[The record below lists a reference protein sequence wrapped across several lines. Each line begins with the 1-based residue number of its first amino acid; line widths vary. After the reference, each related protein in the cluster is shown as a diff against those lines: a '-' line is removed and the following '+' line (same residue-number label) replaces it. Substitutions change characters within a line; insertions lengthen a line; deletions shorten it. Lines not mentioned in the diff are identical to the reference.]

1 MPNKIDALYSEVSK
15 SYEVGSIDDFKKYLA
30 DPKKRQ
36 LFFKEVIAPEY
47 DVKSID
53 DFDEAYGFK
62 KKSTE
67 SLSQGAQKDIFSV
80 SGETPKA
87 GPSAPSVR
95 KSYDIT
101 SPEIIPNVKQPASPQ
116 EAGYS
121 SFLDLP
127 GSEEKKKEVMKN
139 VEASLFKS
147 SELGKLK
154 AETSEERAKRNL
166 QAFIDARDP
175 SFFLKAAVDTEKISE
190 IPNNQRIDFL
200 NDQYGSLG
208 FTFKKKGSGLGLAD
222 NIEVISD
229 EGDKQEFPS
238 DQLENPLYAVPLQ
251 QFMYDR
257 SKGKEKKFTP
267 ERFLQLME
275 GGLAP
280 EEEQQFR
287 RMYDNQI
294 GEYIVKQAN
303 KNVAIGSNE
312 LNVINDARKKLSEEA
327 NKISI
332 KSQSTAIT
340 ADERAR
346 HDAIVLELEDLSNQF
361 ELKKGAIVKSMD
373 LTSGALKM
381 AAAERAKLSKDEGGA
396 LDAVKNALLKGGSNI
411 IVGALEALITGATA
425 SQDYTSVGFLKGLQE
440 YGKQNLKEYL
450 GDVSPEYI
458 EDLPFLGQAGLSV
471 AETLPALLAPVS
483 ELALTFSMAP
493 SYKEKVDSSPM
504 AKDMSENEKYAYV
517 WTASYAQAL
526 LEKLGFSNAVVKGGN
541 IVNTVTFNVLK
552 KVLPKQGYEGVKK
565 LVTLEINNVAGRY
578 LGRTAG
584 SVLSEAET
592 GAIQYAS
599 DIAIEDI
606 VNEIKG
612 KDIFKNEDWGSKE
625 FIDKMSYS
633 AAMEGAGG
641 FILGGATNFVS
652 EAQYQRGINKFE
664 KSVKF
669 ASDPVMS
676 KLYLANIN
684 TAVLSGKMTKE
695 EGEKKK
701 SDMSDF
707 LSTLKMMPEGLGK
720 KQQFDAFSLLSEKRK
735 LTQQIEGKDP
745 SLVNKQK
752 KRIATIDNELI
763 DISNAVQEQ
772 TTSEVPVQSE
782 ARVGEEV
789 VEGKPQPEPE
799 VVTEEGKE
807 KVAIPAGKRLF
818 NEPNPE
824 TVEISKTYKEKNNI
838 VEPEG
843 VKIEAV
849 DVDNASKIA
858 DAYEALQDTPN
869 DPEVQDAYNAMA
881 DETAKQHQDIVDAGY
896 EVEIWQGEGEPYAN
910 AQEMIDDVKNN
921 KHMFIYSTEQGFGD
935 APITEEQRKQN
946 KLLQESGFKD
956 KTGKP
961 LLYNDLFR
969 FVHDF
974 FGHTERGNGFGP
986 VGEENAWDVH
996 ARMYTPKAR
1005 RAMTTETRG
1014 QNSWVNFG
1022 PQMRNAE
1029 GSLMKKGD
1037 QGYLSPQDRK
1047 FAPQKMAL
1055 MPEEFS
1061 QITEVVS
1068 NFDQALAN
1076 SAQSLNVVAPGL
1088 RMIVGENIDDVQNQI
1103 VEVLAPLVGERQA
1116 VQTAEEFATGTK
1128 GQTIFVDGKPVAL
1141 VFDKSTADSR
1151 TIGHEAWEAMLND
1164 AFGNDQARFKE
1175 FTVGIDSQ
1183 LRAQGFG
1190 DIADAL
1196 DAFASQKGYEAVKYS
1211 EYMAE
1216 LGGMLVESGFG
1227 KGPLTAQQKTLL
1239 QKIGDIVNKFAELF
1253 TGKKQFLD
1261 QATPEDI
1268 LGFMVTISEK
1278 VAKGEDVA
1286 SFFRKGEKAK
1296 AKEGVTSKSQ
1306 IDQRLSEP
1314 GIEVPKNE
1322 KLSAKI
1328 NPSKEGD
1335 VMKQIDALLDKYP
1348 NALKDRNQWKELM
1361 SRVFSYKGPNGE
1373 VMIPKFPEALS
1384 RMSNSVDE
1392 VLKELSKVSDK
1403 QRELASSGL
1412 EGTKEIG
1419 KLYKEGKM
1427 DETDTGLYFL
1437 WNIMSIGISPYPQ
1450 EAGFLRAVEN
1460 GVDSFIKKSAEGKFL
1475 SGKEI
1480 DYKGEKIDSGLADYY
1495 DWVDQ
1500 TLPKGVAGSGS
1511 KANLRSFGSAF
1522 LSKASTKIET
1532 GEFKGL
1538 TKMESLHK
1546 ILSDRTTPT
1555 NELRRKWLSNL
1566 SGMSFNNKIFDFIL
1580 LTTGRSDLFVIDR
1593 VRTEHFWDS
1602 DKLKKDSG
1610 LKPTTSIYDG
1620 SELSFGKTTGAGY
1633 SKMLS
1638 DVPGLVFAELANRTM
1653 QPVVKEA
1660 YQKIGVKDSP
1670 DVGRF
1675 HWETWVAASS
1685 QEVSH
1690 GSIDAIVQRKAS
1702 GEITDA
1708 GIRQGKYG
1716 AWDFNFAYRK
1726 RAGKPFMYEFTDE
1739 DGSVYEFDD
1748 IAPIYEEISNQN
1760 QKKNYGNDSDR
1771 FILKDENGNII
1782 KRKTEKIDNAW
1793 YDQPGVD
1800 KQKYF
1805 DYLKSQAKEVIPAPN
1820 VIEDQG
1826 VVIEKPKVTSR
1837 SQKAIDDIAKNYP
1850 NSELAKQEG
1859 NAIGSSKITVDGKDV
1874 YIQAIEFP
1882 ENASVKP
1889 VIAWSNKGE
1898 NIAFANFR
1906 QNKDGAW
1913 YSMQSETNKSLQR
1926 KGVMTAIY
1934 NLAEKAIGKI
1944 VESKEQTP
1952 EVKAFW
1958 AKRKSR
1964 SQKNVPPVVDE
1975 VLTDDG
1981 KGNYLFVHYSRA
1993 NRDVI
1998 KPMSGSNS
2006 NFTSREE
2013 VSAIS
2018 AVGGVAMY
2026 YTKAGQKES
2035 GVGDVPHTVLVPKD
2049 KVYFYGS
2056 TEKGTVSHDPEGFEE
2071 EARQRFQAY
2080 RNRGNED
2087 RPTKYA
2093 FDANNSAAWVT
2104 KVAAENGYDM
2114 LVTNWGGPKSY
2125 RAQTTKAL
2133 KPEAEYTGF
2142 KIPEPVVFEVG
2153 DEISLYGRY
2162 ATIVAVDGDVL
2173 TYESPNAFG
2182 RFDTGKFTLSP
2193 YTSYKITMIEKAKP
2207 SVTTRSQKVE
2217 VKTIP
2222 GYDRMMN
2229 EVEGI
2234 MDKTINRGGS
2244 YNQASANAINYIQKS
2259 ASYERADDSQRE
2271 QIIRDFKKIRGEK
2284 FKVAP
2289 SVAKILGQI
2298 EDVKKITVK
2307 ESTALKDQIKLEAKA
2322 ARDSAAFV
2330 KQLRMD
2336 ISGRLKSMVGRG
2348 MMSARQATAI
2358 ISRYDKMNIL
2368 NPVMRDRFVDYMSRV
2383 FQSAEYMDKIKEAS
2397 KLRASIKK
2405 NMKSAAN
2412 QAEIAK
2418 LAKDFGDIDPSRVEN
2433 IDDYINNATQML
2445 NAVARKT
2452 GDPLMRSLV
2461 NAADMASYIE
2471 TEIDLQVEQI
2481 KNELLDKYKELV
2493 DAGVLSSDMTINEI
2507 KKVVAAIEENDN
2519 EAVAKEEKARAA
2531 VKEMMEE
2538 VSPLILQ
2545 IVKTGE
2551 DPFTGEPITLTQDEK
2566 RSLVA
2571 LANMDT
2577 DNLSLSSAIQVL
2589 EYANNFVANGITSGI
2604 DGMVSLY
2611 QGDLNAGDLVDD
2623 GIKSIPLSKY
2633 FSKFVGKVW
2642 GEGFATLP
2650 MLNKLLW
2657 GNTRRAITVSEKAG
2671 INGVSNGKAKA
2682 LKMVDT
2688 AVKQYV
2694 KQFSK
2699 VKDFLASENVVE
2711 RGVFAFM
2718 SRNVIG
2724 DEFQAQDE
2732 FNRRKSLIEETIQ
2745 ALTDVDNNTD
2755 AEIKKGEVIQK
2766 VYDKVLKDA
2775 KNIDDVK
2782 KNVSQINQDAV
2793 NWWINKWSE
2802 NFDRL
2807 DEVSRNVYNTQLS
2820 RDIDFTPDRYQLK
2833 EAPTATEEDFDSGFF
2848 GNFEYVDTSKSGSL
2862 RKNNRI
2868 ANLPKDK
2875 NGVKTR
2881 IVNLDFDVNNV
2892 NAFTNA
2898 MVDVETASSVMQMKG
2913 FVTSKNFSKLFSNK
2927 EDKNLY
2933 KKRLIKY
2940 VNRAKG
2946 GSYIDQNE
2954 LAKANRIINTIAS
2967 FGVAKALFSVSQPF
2981 KQFFPP
2987 MINTFVQTGRFDLNK
3002 LLYGG
3007 GMTFIDSSGYPI
3019 ANRGVA
3025 SQGELKSINRQL
3037 VEAEKNLAMR
3047 GLDGVAEFSN
3057 KALEITLKNPDI
3069 FAARASWLSFYLS
3082 KLKKDGVNISGID
3095 FKNHELNKAAADY
3108 AQAMV
3113 DSQQNISDT
3122 DMQGEIFASKQ
3133 PATVFLRR
3141 AILPLM
3147 TFTLNQKTRIWSDV
3161 RTLSNDVSSKDDKR
3175 EAAKSLS
3182 GALVELVAFQGIVLA
3197 FKELYN
3203 VVAAAIMGEDE
3214 DEEQKKIRKMRQAQ
3228 STAQAFMKDFF
3239 LPPIPG
3245 MDIAASK
3252 GINYLLDETGLSD
3265 ELPYKWYG
3273 IEDEEQKFRLYDK
3286 MNQGYLDM
3294 LGTQGIAA
3302 EKGLELI
3309 DYYDAAIDGEFTKEY
3324 NGNKVKKALM
3334 EEDLD
3339 IARMNAV
3346 IMTAYYGGLLPSDM
3360 ANIVNI
3366 MNKKIQKRAEQVDED

>member
-1 MPNKIDALYSEVSK
+1 MTDLKQALKDFVATANSGKYADERVLISK
-15 SYEVGSIDDFKKYLA
+15 FPELKGYDIAVLKDFVATSNSGKYKTE
-30 DPKKRQ
+30 DE
-36 LFFKEVIAPEY
+36 LFSKFPEFT
-47 DVKSID
+47 V
-53 DFDEAYGFK
+53 K
-62 KKSTE
+62 KKELVSPSQQKVQPT
-67 SLSQGAQKDIFSV
+67 SLATGGA
-80 SGETPKA
+80 PKA
-87 GPSAPSVR
+87 GPSEPSAR
-95 KSYDIT
+95 KRYDVTGQKVEPTQPVKPTAQLTQKDIDMMMPFMGATAQTNVLGDVPAEQQNPFAENVNRAASILTKKTPEGDAFTAGIIKNKPAIAEPPSYIEKVVNSSVAAGNLANKIAASETMSNLDDTDFEEIAGLNKQLQDNAIEEEEGVVGFLKYLPTVVMQSAGSMLVASPSGLAAGAVGAGVGSVVPGLGTAAGAAAGFASGTSLALEYSSSLMGSLRDAGVDIT
-101 SPEIIPNVKQPASPQ
+101 DADQLKAAFNSPEKMSEAKTYALKRGIPVAIFDAISGGIAGKFFKPVAGATAKQVMKAGAKEVAVQAALGGAGEASAQAIADGKLDARQIAYEMVAEPVTSLPSSAINYLGSKAKTAVEKKYVERLATDADLKVKSDIAMVVNPEIAASTKKINDYRKLKEEAVSQTAKDEYDRVIAQ
-116 EAGYS
+116 EREKKYTAYDK
-121 SFLDLP
+121 FFP
-127 GSEEKKKEVMKN
+127 GFDNMSEEKKQ
-139 VEASLFKS
+139 EAYTLLEDINKTM
-147 SELGKLK
+147 
-154 AETSEERAKRNL
+154 AEYN
-166 QAFIDARDP
+166 
-175 SFFLKAAVDTEKISE
+175 AAES
-190 IPNNQRIDFL
+190 P
-200 NDQYGSLG
+200 
-208 FTFKKKGSGLGLAD
+208 A
-222 NIEVISD
+222 
-229 EGDKQEFPS
+229 
-238 DQLENPLYAVPLQ
+238 
-251 QFMYDR
+251 
-257 SKGKEKKFTP
+257 EKKI
-267 ERFLQLME
+267 LGQVLS
-275 GGLAP
+275 
-280 EEEQQFR
+280 
-287 RMYDNQI
+287 NK
-294 GEYIVKQAN
+294 VKQL
-303 KNVAIGSNE
+303 KG
-312 LNVINDARKKLSEEA
+312 
-327 NKISI
+327 
-332 KSQSTAIT
+332 
-340 ADERAR
+340 
-346 HDAIVLELEDLSNQF
+346 DAI
-361 ELKKGAIVKSMD
+361 
-373 LTSGALKM
+373 
-381 AAAERAKLSKDEGGA
+381 
-396 LDAVKNALLKGGSNI
+396 
-411 IVGALEALITGATA
+411 
-425 SQDYTSVGFLKGLQE
+425 
-440 YGKQNLKEYL
+440 
-450 GDVSPEYI
+450 
-458 EDLPFLGQAGLSV
+458 
-471 AETLPALLAPVS
+471 
-483 ELALTFSMAP
+483 
-493 SYKEKVDSSPM
+493 
-504 AKDMSENEKYAYV
+504 
-517 WTASYAQAL
+517 
-526 LEKLGFSNAVVKGGN
+526 
-541 IVNTVTFNVLK
+541 
-552 KVLPKQGYEGVKK
+552 
-565 LVTLEINNVAGRY
+565 
-578 LGRTAG
+578 
-584 SVLSEAET
+584 
-592 GAIQYAS
+592 
-599 DIAIEDI
+599 
-606 VNEIKG
+606 
-612 KDIFKNEDWGSKE
+612 
-625 FIDKMSYS
+625 
-633 AAMEGAGG
+633 
-641 FILGGATNFVS
+641 
-652 EAQYQRGINKFE
+652 
-664 KSVKF
+664 
-669 ASDPVMS
+669 
-676 KLYLANIN
+676 
-684 TAVLSGKMTKE
+684 
-695 EGEKKK
+695 
-701 SDMSDF
+701 
-707 LSTLKMMPEGLGK
+707 
-720 KQQFDAFSLLSEKRK
+720 
-735 LTQQIEGKDP
+735 
-745 SLVNKQK
+745 
-752 KRIATIDNELI
+752 
-763 DISNAVQEQ
+763 QEQ
-772 TTSEVPVQSE
+772 TTSEVPVQPE

-799 VVTEEGKE
+799 VVTEEGQE
-807 KVAIPAGKRLF
+807 KVVIPAGKRLF

-843 VKIEAV
+843 AKIEAV

-869 DPEVQDAYNAMA
+869 DPEVQDAYNSMA

-935 APITEEQRKQN
+935 EPINDEQRKQN
-946 KLLQESGFKD
+946 KLLQDSGFKD

-1022 PQMRNAE
+1022 PQMRNAD

-1068 NFDQALAN
+1068 NFDQALN
-1076 SAQSLNVVAPGL
+1076 KSAQALNVVAPGL
-1088 RMIVGENIDDVQNQI
+1088 KVIVGENIDDVQNRI
-1103 VEVLAPLVGERQA
+1103 VEAIAPLIGERQA

-1128 GQTIFVDGKPVAL
+1128 GQTIFVDGKPFAV
-1141 VFDKSTADSR
+1141 VFDKTTADSR
-1151 TIGHEAWEAMLND
+1151 TAGHEAWEVMLND
-1164 AFGNDQARFKE
+1164 AFGNDQAKFKE
-1175 FTVGIDSQ
+1175 FTAGIDAQ
-1183 LRAQGFG
+1183 LRAQGFA

-1216 LGGMLVESGFG
+1216 LGGMLVVAGFG

-1239 QKIGDIVNKFAELF
+1239 QKIGDIINKFAELF

-1278 VAKGEDVA
+1278 VAKGEDVS

-1296 AKEGVTSKSQ
+1296 ATEGVTSRKQ
-1306 IDQRLSEP
+1306 ANEAFDGAMKDMGIDV
-1314 GIEVPKNE
+1314 GIVNKKTGKTKVTNYDIATALNKYYEKIHKKFAITDFSDNVVNVVSDYAKNE
-1322 KLSAKI
+1322 IL
-1328 NPSKEGD
+1328 
-1335 VMKQIDALLDKYP
+1335 
-1348 NALKDRNQWKELM
+1348 
-1361 SRVFSYKGPNGE
+1361 F
-1373 VMIPKFPEALS
+1373 ALS
-1384 RMSNSVDE
+1384 RFGKSSGKGWYTEDYAKALNILSKLDKDIAKKPEIKEVATAIIAVASNSTDVYTNLTRVLYGIDKFKSTRKVPTDVGTGKGASAIASGVDRYNNILDKFDNDPVKVAKFLQQIDSISNLKKKLVDTFGVKSYAQAMADNLATDAEWNDSE
-1392 VLKELSKVSDK
+1392 VLP
-1403 QRELASSGL
+1403 
-1412 EGTKEIG
+1412 
-1419 KLYKEGKM
+1419 
-1427 DETDTGLYFL
+1427 
-1437 WNIMSIGISPYPQ
+1437 MSILIFGP
-1450 EAGFLRAVEN
+1450 
-1460 GVDSFIKKSAEGKFL
+1460 
-1475 SGKEI
+1475 
-1480 DYKGEKIDSGLADYY
+1480 KIG
-1495 DWVDQ
+1495 
-1500 TLPKGVAGSGS
+1500 
-1511 KANLRSFGSAF
+1511 AF
-1522 LSKASTKIET
+1522 Y
-1532 GEFKGL
+1532 
-1538 TKMESLHK
+1538 
-1546 ILSDRTTPT
+1546 
-1555 NELRRKWLSNL
+1555 SNL
-1566 SGMSFNNKIFDFIL
+1566 SGLDGTPTIDRWCIRTVYRYRGDMRSKVSEKEMQDFKEANDINGVSYSDALVLAQEHSKLFNAIL
-1580 LTTGRSDLFVIDR
+1580 TGRGQYKGMPKEERNTTLKPYRKGDQIWKKAQGVVNDISEGIESGVSNKKQYAKDFRSFTKKAFESARDKVMKETGEKLSVSDVQAILWIYEKNLFGHLGVKQR
-1593 VRTEHFWDS
+1593 EDS
-1602 DKLKKDSG
+1602 TYSAASKTLSDKVASGAISLDKLKSG
-1610 LKPTTSIYDG
+1610 DLSILEQADIETDGAMGDIYGSSVGEFKEGIDDAKKRNTTV
-1620 SELSFGKTTGAGY
+1620 E
-1633 SKMLS
+1633 
-1638 DVPGLVFAELANRTM
+1638 
-1653 QPVVKEA
+1653 
-1660 YQKIGVKDSP
+1660 
-1670 DVGRF
+1670 
-1675 HWETWVAASS
+1675 
-1685 QEVSH
+1685 
-1690 GSIDAIVQRKAS
+1690 
-1702 GEITDA
+1702 
-1708 GIRQGKYG
+1708 
-1716 AWDFNFAYRK
+1716 
-1726 RAGKPFMYEFTDE
+1726 
-1739 DGSVYEFDD
+1739 
-1748 IAPIYEEISNQN
+1748 
-1760 QKKNYGNDSDR
+1760 
-1771 FILKDENGNII
+1771 
-1782 KRKTEKIDNAW
+1782 
-1793 YDQPGVD
+1793 
-1800 KQKYF
+1800 
-1805 DYLKSQAKEVIPAPN
+1805 
-1820 VIEDQG
+1820 
-1826 VVIEKPKVTSR
+1826 SR
-1837 SQKAIDDIAKNYP
+1837 SQKEEVGNGVGEIEAYHRSSNKFDKFKISNIRADSNRQRYGYGLYFSNVIPNEQYGENLYKVKLFKDKKESVLIDTK
-1850 NSELAKQEG
+1850 
-1859 NAIGSSKITVDGKDV
+1859 
-1874 YIQAIEFP
+1874 
-1882 ENASVKP
+1882 KP
-1889 VIAWSNKGE
+1889 VEK
-1898 NIAFANFR
+1898 NIVN
-1906 QNKDGAW
+1906 
-1913 YSMQSETNKSLQR
+1913 
-1926 KGVMTAIY
+1926 
-1934 NLAEKAIGKI
+1934 KI
-1944 VESKEQTP
+1944 VESLNSYNKKSD
-1952 EVKAFW
+1952 EVVEFAYNGWLFYKAVSRVLGSDKNASLFLSKNGIDGLKISQ
-1958 AKRKSR
+1958 AKNFDDYVLFNDDSITIEEVNEKSPVVKSR
-1964 SQKNVPPVVDE
+1964 SQKNVPKVVDE

-1998 KPMSGSNS
+1998 KPMSGSKE

-2026 YTKAGQKES
+2026 YTKSGQKES
-2035 GVGDVPHTVLVPKD
+2035 GVGDIPHTVLVPKD

-2104 KVAAENGYDM
+2104 KVAGENGYDM
-2114 LVTNWGGPKSY
+2114 LVTNWGGPNSY

-2142 KIPEPVVFEVG
+2142 KKPEPVVFEVG
-2153 DEISLYGRY
+2153 DEVFLYGRY

-2173 TYESPNAFG
+2173 SYESQNDFG

-2234 MDKTINRGGS
+2234 MDKSINRGRS
-2244 YNQASANAINYIQKS
+2244 YNQTSANAVDYIQKS
-2259 ASYERADDSQRE
+2259 SVYEKADDSQRE

-2284 FKVAP
+2284 FKTAP
-2289 SVAKILGQI
+2289 SVAKIMGQI

-2322 ARDSAAFV
+2322 AKDSAAFV

-2405 NMKSAAN
+2405 AMKSPAN

-2418 LAKDFGDIDPSRVEN
+2418 LAKDFGDIDPSRVDN

-2471 TEIDLQVEQI
+2471 TEIESQREQI

-2507 KKVVAAIEENDN
+2507 KKVVAAIEENDSD
-2519 EAVAKEEKARAA
+2519 AVAKEEKAKAA
-2531 VKEMMEE
+2531 VKEMMAE
-2538 VSPLILQ
+2538 VSPFIVQ

-2551 DPFTGEPITLTQDEK
+2551 DPFTGKPIALTQDEK
-2566 RSLVA
+2566 KSLIA
-2571 LANMDT
+2571 LTKMDT
-2577 DNLSLSSAIQVL
+2577 DSLSLSEAVQVL

-2611 QGDLNAGDLVDD
+2611 QGGLNAGELVDD

-2633 FSKFVGKVW
+2633 FSKAVGKVW

-2657 GNTRRAITVSEKAG
+2657 GNTRRAIMVSEKAG

-2688 AVKQYV
+2688 AVKEYV

-2766 VYDKVLKDA
+2766 VYDKALKDA

-2782 KNVSQINQDAV
+2782 KNVSQINQEAV

-2807 DEVSRNVYNTQLS
+2807 DEISRNVYNTQLS

-2833 EAPTATEEDFDSGFF
+2833 EAPTATEEDFESGFF
-2848 GNFEYVDTSKSGSL
+2848 GNFENVDTSKSGSL
-2862 RKNNRI
+2862 RQNNRI
-2868 ANLPKDK
+2868 KTLPKDK

-2898 MVDVETASSVMQMKG
+2898 MVDVETASSVMQLKG
-2913 FVTSKNFSKLFSNK
+2913 FATSKNFSKLFSNK

-2933 KKRLIKY
+2933 KKRLVKY
-2940 VNRAKG
+2940 VNRVKG
-2946 GSYIDQNE
+2946 GSYVDQNE
-2954 LAKANRIINTIAS
+2954 LAKVNRVINTIAS

-2987 MINTFVQTGRFDLNK
+2987 MMNTFVQTGRFDLNK
-3002 LLYGG
+3002 LLYRG
-3007 GMTFIDSSGYPI
+3007 GMSFIDSSGYPI

-3047 GLDGVAEFSN
+3047 GLDGIAEFSN

-3082 KLKKDGVNISGID
+3082 KLKKDGVNISAID
-3095 FKNHELNKAAADY
+3095 LRNHEINKKAADY

-3147 TFTLNQKTRIWSDV
+3147 TFTLNQKTRIWADI
-3161 RTLSNDVSSKDDKR
+3161 RTITNNVSSIDDKS
-3175 EAAKSLS
+3175 EAGKSLA
-3182 GALVELVAFQGIVLA
+3182 GALVELLAFQSIALA
-3197 FKELYN
+3197 FKELYSA
-3203 VVAAAIMGEDE
+3203 VAASIMGEDE
-3214 DEEQKKIRKMRQAQ
+3214 DEEEKKIRKMRQGQ
-3228 STAQAFMKDFF
+3228 TTAQAFMKDFF

-3273 IEDEEQKFRLYDK
+3273 IEDEEQKYRLYDK

-3302 EKGLELI
+3302 EKALELI
-3309 DYYDAAIDGEFTKEY
+3309 EYYDAAIDGEFTKEY

-3346 IMTAYYGGLLPSDM
+3346 IMTAYYGGVLPSDM

>member
-1 MPNKIDALYSEVSK
+1 MTDLKQSLRDFVATANSGKYADENVLISK
-15 SYEVGSIDDFKKYLA
+15 FPELKGYDIGVLKDFVATSNSGRYQTE
-30 DPKKRQ
+30 DE
-36 LFFKEVIAPEY
+36 LFSKFPEFA
-47 DVKSID
+47 V
-53 DFDEAYGFK
+53 K
-62 KKSTE
+62 KKE
-67 SLSQGAQKDIFSV
+67 SV
-80 SGETPKA
+80 SPSQQKA
-87 GPSAPSVR
+87 QPTSLATGGAMEGGPSASSVPLWLQNQEQPKPTVAEETLPFMPAKP
-95 KSYDIT
+95 KSMSLGSARVPEPGPIFGVENPEFKEPEKIDKTLARLET
-101 SPEIIPNVKQPASPQ
+101 SLV
-116 EAGYS
+116 
-121 SFLDLP
+121 DTD
-127 GSEEKKKEVMKN
+127 EEQATE
-139 VEASLFKS
+139 
-147 SELGKLK
+147 KLK
-154 AETSEERAKRNL
+154 YL
-166 QAFIDARDP
+166 FGD
-175 SFFLKAAVDTEKISE
+175 
-190 IPNNQRIDFL
+190 
-200 NDQYGSLG
+200 LG
-208 FTFKKKGSGLGLAD
+208 FTFDQAGVGYDAITVTSPTGKQLDLSWDTFTKGGDEAVLTELKDFISKESKAPSNVDKLQKYYDESNKKFVDQREINETIATLSKK
-222 NIEVISD
+222 SD
-229 EGDKQEFPS
+229 DINGFIKSYSVKRDALEKESQLLS
-238 DQLENPLYAVPLQ
+238 DTPENLRDANWNSRYNSFLENADKLESERLSVVEYQNNFEVNKADIDNAV
-251 QFMYDR
+251 
-257 SKGKEKKFTP
+257 GKYMQTEEK
-267 ERFLQLME
+267 MGWW
-275 GGLAP
+275 GGLLLDSFLKGQGRVASSATALFIDGIVNIMP
-280 EEEQQFR
+280 TESLTGDYPARFVDAAKKLGYKVEDYQKLKTSLSEDQIEE
-287 RMYDNQI
+287 
-294 GEYIVKQAN
+294 
-303 KNVAIGSNE
+303 
-312 LNVINDARKKLSEEA
+312 INDKV
-327 NKISI
+327 
-332 KSQSTAIT
+332 
-340 ADERAR
+340 D
-346 HDAIVLELEDLSNQF
+346 D
-361 ELKKGAIVKSMD
+361 ELKKQLKYQYGTLETAREANVKTFGSDEVTKQYEAKFKEGFVGGAIAGLAESLPSMLGPSPARVISMYSNITD
-373 LTSGALKM
+373 SVNEEMEKDP
-381 AAAERAKLSKDEGGA
+381 ELSKISETEKSLVSVPIGIVSAILEEFGLRNVVANKGVLNKLVMRMLGKVGPKTTSRTFAELVRNDVESMVARGLLTVGGA
-396 LDAVKNALLKGGSNI
+396 ALAEFETGAAQEASEQTIKAIYNEVKGKDVFKNIAQTPYEFVGDMLYAGAQEAVGGFVLGSIPAVSAAYRKQGFEGMSDVDFEKFERIANDDKIESAFVTSLKTQVNSGDISVAEAKETLNDYRKSRGLYKQLPESLNTENKKKAMNLLRERQGIEQEISGKD
-411 IVGALEALITGATA
+411 EALIKTQK
-425 SQDYTSVGFLKGLQE
+425 SRIQE
-440 YGKQNLKEYL
+440 ING
-450 GDVSPEYI
+450 
-458 EDLPFLGQAGLSV
+458 
-471 AETLPALLAPVS
+471 
-483 ELALTFSMAP
+483 
-493 SYKEKVDSSPM
+493 
-504 AKDMSENEKYAYV
+504 
-517 WTASYAQAL
+517 L
-526 LEKLGFSNAVVKGGN
+526 LE
-541 IVNTVTFNVLK
+541 
-552 KVLPKQGYEGVKK
+552 
-565 LVTLEINNVAGRY
+565 
-578 LGRTAG
+578 
-584 SVLSEAET
+584 
-592 GAIQYAS
+592 
-599 DIAIEDI
+599 
-606 VNEIKG
+606 
-612 KDIFKNEDWGSKE
+612 
-625 FIDKMSYS
+625 
-633 AAMEGAGG
+633 
-641 FILGGATNFVS
+641 
-652 EAQYQRGINKFE
+652 
-664 KSVKF
+664 
-669 ASDPVMS
+669 
-676 KLYLANIN
+676 
-684 TAVLSGKMTKE
+684 
-695 EGEKKK
+695 
-701 SDMSDF
+701 
-707 LSTLKMMPEGLGK
+707 
-720 KQQFDAFSLLSEKRK
+720 
-735 LTQQIEGKDP
+735 
-745 SLVNKQK
+745 
-752 KRIATIDNELI
+752 
-763 DISNAVQEQ
+763 DISKPENNAVQKQ
-772 TTSEVPVQSE
+772 TAGQVPVQSG
-782 ARVGEEV
+782 ARSGEEV
-789 VEGKPQPEPE
+789 QKGQPQPEPKI
-799 VVTEEGKE
+799 VAEEGTAQEEIVIDKPTIAVNSKLE
-807 KVAIPAGKRLF
+807 VDSVKSAASDVETGQTFNVDGTVYTGGGLVVSVGNKDITQEELTPELIADFIEENKDKILSNKAKVGIYKFPNSNKVSIDLNIIVPNENREAALEFGRLSGQESLFDLDTFENIKTGADGNNTVKF
-818 NEPNPE
+818 NNDQL
-824 TVEISKTYKEKNNI
+824 VEI
-838 VEPEG
+838 
-843 VKIEAV
+843 
-849 DVDNASKIA
+849 
-858 DAYEALQDTPN
+858 
-869 DPEVQDAYNAMA
+869 
-881 DETAKQHQDIVDAGY
+881 
-896 EVEIWQGEGEPYAN
+896 
-910 AQEMIDDVKNN
+910 VKNLE
-921 KHMFIYSTEQGFGD
+921 IGVV
-935 APITEEQRKQN
+935 P
-946 KLLQESGFKD
+946 
-956 KTGKP
+956 
-961 LLYNDLFR
+961 
-969 FVHDF
+969 
-974 FGHTERGNGFGP
+974 
-986 VGEENAWDVH
+986 DV
-996 ARMYTPKAR
+996 
-1005 RAMTTETRG
+1005 
-1014 QNSWVNFG
+1014 
-1022 PQMRNAE
+1022 
-1029 GSLMKKGD
+1029 
-1037 QGYLSPQDRK
+1037 
-1047 FAPQKMAL
+1047 FAQ
-1055 MPEEFS
+1055 
-1061 QITEVVS
+1061 S

-1088 RMIVGENIDDVQNQI
+1088 KMIVGENIDDVQNQI
-1103 VEVLAPLVGERQA
+1103 VEALAPLVGERQA
-1116 VQTAEEFATGTK
+1116 VQTAEEFAKGTR

-1164 AFGNDQARFKE
+1164 AFGNDQAKFKE
-1175 FTVGIDSQ
+1175 FTAGIDYQ

-1196 DAFASQKGYEAVKYS
+1196 DAFASQRGYEAVKYS

-1216 LGGMLVESGFG
+1216 LGGMLVEAGFG

-1239 QKIGDIVNKFAELF
+1239 QKIGDIINKFAELF

-1286 SFFRKGEKAK
+1286 SFFRKGDKAK
-1296 AKEGVTSKSQ
+1296 AKEGVTSRKQ
-1306 IDQRLSEP
+1306 ANEAFDGAMKDL
-1314 GIEVPKNE
+1314 GINVGTVNEKTGKAKVTNYDVATALNKYYEKIHKKFAITDFSDNVVNVVSDYAKNE
-1322 KLSAKI
+1322 IL
-1328 NPSKEGD
+1328 
-1335 VMKQIDALLDKYP
+1335 
-1348 NALKDRNQWKELM
+1348 
-1361 SRVFSYKGPNGE
+1361 F
-1373 VMIPKFPEALS
+1373 ALS
-1384 RMSNSVDE
+1384 RFGKSSGKGWYTEDYAKALNTLSKLDKDIAKKTEIKEVATAIIAVASNSTDVYTNLTRVLYGIDKFKSTRKVPTDVGTGKGASAIASGVDRYNNILDKFDNDPVKVAKFLQQIDSISNLKKKLVDTFGVKSYAQAMEDNLATDAEWNDSE
-1392 VLKELSKVSDK
+1392 VLP
-1403 QRELASSGL
+1403 
-1412 EGTKEIG
+1412 
-1419 KLYKEGKM
+1419 
-1427 DETDTGLYFL
+1427 
-1437 WNIMSIGISPYPQ
+1437 MSILVFGP
-1450 EAGFLRAVEN
+1450 
-1460 GVDSFIKKSAEGKFL
+1460 
-1475 SGKEI
+1475 
-1480 DYKGEKIDSGLADYY
+1480 KIG
-1495 DWVDQ
+1495 
-1500 TLPKGVAGSGS
+1500 
-1511 KANLRSFGSAF
+1511 AF
-1522 LSKASTKIET
+1522 Y
-1532 GEFKGL
+1532 
-1538 TKMESLHK
+1538 
-1546 ILSDRTTPT
+1546 
-1555 NELRRKWLSNL
+1555 SNL
-1566 SGMSFNNKIFDFIL
+1566 SGLDG
-1580 LTTGRSDLFVIDR
+1580 TPTIDR
-1593 VRTEHFWDS
+1593 WCIRTVYRYRGDMRSKVSEKEMQDFKEVNDIKGVSYSDALVLAQEHSKLFNAILAGRGQYKGMPKDERNITLKPYRKGDQIWKKAQGVVNDISEGIESGVSNKKQYAKDFRSFTKKAFESARDKVMKETGEKLSVSDVQAILWIYEKNLFGHLGVKQREDSTYSSASKTLS
-1602 DKLKKDSG
+1602 DK
-1610 LKPTTSIYDG
+1610 
-1620 SELSFGKTTGAGY
+1620 
-1633 SKMLS
+1633 
-1638 DVPGLVFAELANRTM
+1638 V
-1653 QPVVKEA
+1653 
-1660 YQKIGVKDSP
+1660 
-1670 DVGRF
+1670 
-1675 HWETWVAASS
+1675 
-1685 QEVSH
+1685 
-1690 GSIDAIVQRKAS
+1690 AS
-1702 GEITDA
+1702 GEI
-1708 GIRQGKYG
+1708 
-1716 AWDFNFAYRK
+1716 
-1726 RAGKPFMYEFTDE
+1726 P
-1739 DGSVYEFDD
+1739 
-1748 IAPIYEEISNQN
+1748 
-1760 QKKNYGNDSDR
+1760 
-1771 FILKDENGNII
+1771 L
-1782 KRKTEKIDNAW
+1782 
-1793 YDQPGVD
+1793 D
-1800 KQKYF
+1800 K
-1805 DYLKSQAKEVIPAPN
+1805 LKSGDLSILEQADIETDGAMGDIYGSNVGEFKE
-1820 VIEDQG
+1820 G
-1826 VVIEKPKVTSR
+1826 
-1837 SQKAIDDIAKNYP
+1837 IDDAKKRNT
-1850 NSELAKQEG
+1850 
-1859 NAIGSSKITVDGKDV
+1859 TV
-1874 YIQAIEFP
+1874 
-1882 ENASVKP
+1882 
-1889 VIAWSNKGE
+1889 
-1898 NIAFANFR
+1898 
-1906 QNKDGAW
+1906 
-1913 YSMQSETNKSLQR
+1913 T
-1926 KGVMTAIY
+1926 
-1934 NLAEKAIGKI
+1934 
-1944 VESKEQTP
+1944 
-1952 EVKAFW
+1952 
-1958 AKRKSR
+1958 SR

-1981 KGNYLFVHYSRA
+1981 KGNYLFVHYSDE

-1998 KPMSGSNS
+1998 KPMSGSKS

-2035 GVGDVPHTVLVPKD
+2035 GVGNVAHTVLVPKD

-2071 EARQRFQAY
+2071 EARQRFQEY

-2093 FDANNSAAWVT
+2093 FDANNAAAWVT
-2104 KVAAENGYDM
+2104 KVAGENGYDM
-2114 LVTNWGGPKSY
+2114 VVTNWGGPKSY

-2142 KIPEPVVFEVG
+2142 KKPEPVVFEVG
-2153 DEISLYGRY
+2153 DEVFLNGNYS
-2162 ATIVAVDGDVL
+2162 TIVAVDGNVL
-2173 TYESPNAFG
+2173 SYEYQNDYGTFN
-2182 RFDTGKFTLSP
+2182 TGKFPLSQ
-2193 YTSYKITMIEKAKP
+2193 YTSDKITMIEKAKP

-2234 MDKTINRGGS
+2234 MDKTMNRGGS
-2244 YNQASANAINYIQKS
+2244 YNQASANAINYVQKS
-2259 ASYERADDSQRE
+2259 AVYEKADDIQRE

-2289 SVAKILGQI
+2289 SVAKIMGQI
-2298 EDVKKITVK
+2298 EDIKKVTVK

-2322 ARDSAAFV
+2322 AKDSAAFV

-2418 LAKDFGDIDPSRVEN
+2418 LAKDFGDIDPSRVED

-2471 TEIDLQVEQI
+2471 TEIELQKEQI

-2507 KKVVAAIEENDN
+2507 KKVVAAIEENEN

-2531 VKEMMEE
+2531 VKEMMAE

-2571 LANMDT
+2571 LAKMDT

-2633 FSKFVGKVW
+2633 FSKAVGKVW

-2820 RDIDFTPDRYQLK
+2820 RDIDFTPDRFQLK

-2848 GNFEYVDTSKSGSL
+2848 GNFENVDTSKSGSL

-2946 GSYIDQNE
+2946 GSYVDQNE
-2954 LAKANRIINTIAS
+2954 LTKINRVINTIAS

-2987 MINTFVQTGRFDLNK
+2987 MMNTFVQTGRFDLNK

-3007 GMTFIDSSGYPI
+3007 GMSFIDSSGYPI

-3082 KLKKDGVNISGID
+3082 KLKKDGVNISAID
-3095 FKNHELNKAAADY
+3095 LRNHEINKKAADY

-3147 TFTLNQKTRIWSDV
+3147 TFTLNQKTRIWSDI
-3161 RTLSNDVSSKDDKR
+3161 RTITNNVSSIEDKS
-3175 EAAKSLS
+3175 EAGRSLG
-3182 GALVELVAFQGIVLA
+3182 GAVIELVAFQGIALA

-3302 EKGLELI
+3302 EKALELI
-3309 DYYDAAIDGEFTKEY
+3309 EYYDAAIDGEFTKEY

>member
-36 LFFKEVIAPEY
+36 LFFKEIIAPEY

-87 GPSAPSVR
+87 GPSAPSAR
-95 KSYDIT
+95 KRYDVTGQKVEPTQPTKPTAQLTQKDLDMMMPFMGTPAQTNVLGAAPVEQPNPFAEDVKKAANILTKKSPEGDAFTAGIIKEKPETKAYAKEVLAAVEGPKEGSYIDKIVNTTTANGLLASKVYSLETLSNADDLDFEEMAGYNKTLQDNAIEEEEGVVGFLKYLPTVALQSIGSMIAASETGVKGAVTGGAIGSFVPIIGTSLGAAAGFRGATSLALEYSSSLMGSLRDAGVDIT
-101 SPEIIPNVKQPASPQ
+101 DADQLKAAFNSPEKMAEARSYGLKRGIPVAAFDMISGGMSGFFKPVANATKKQVFKAATKEVALQAVLGGAGEATAQAIADGKLDGRQIAYEMVAEPFQAISSTAINYLGSKAKTAVEKKYVDRLATDADLKVKSDIAMVVNPEIAVSTKKINEYRKLKEEAVSQTAKDEYDRIIAQ
-116 EAGYS
+116 EREKKYTAYDKFFPEFDS
-121 SFLDLP
+121 M
-127 GSEEKKKEVMKN
+127 SEEKKQ
-139 VEASLFKS
+139 EAYTLLEDINKTM
-147 SELGKLK
+147 
-154 AETSEERAKRNL
+154 AEYN
-166 QAFIDARDP
+166 
-175 SFFLKAAVDTEKISE
+175 AAES
-190 IPNNQRIDFL
+190 P
-200 NDQYGSLG
+200 
-208 FTFKKKGSGLGLAD
+208 A
-222 NIEVISD
+222 
-229 EGDKQEFPS
+229 
-238 DQLENPLYAVPLQ
+238 
-251 QFMYDR
+251 
-257 SKGKEKKFTP
+257 EKKI
-267 ERFLQLME
+267 LGQVLS
-275 GGLAP
+275 
-280 EEEQQFR
+280 
-287 RMYDNQI
+287 NK
-294 GEYIVKQAN
+294 VKQ
-303 KNVAIGSNE
+303 
-312 LNVINDARKKLSEEA
+312 
-327 NKISI
+327 
-332 KSQSTAIT
+332 
-340 ADERAR
+340 
-346 HDAIVLELEDLSNQF
+346 
-361 ELKKGAIVKSMD
+361 
-373 LTSGALKM
+373 
-381 AAAERAKLSKDEGGA
+381 
-396 LDAVKNALLKGGSNI
+396 LKG
-411 IVGALEALITGATA
+411 
-425 SQDYTSVGFLKGLQE
+425 D
-440 YGKQNLKEYL
+440 
-450 GDVSPEYI
+450 
-458 EDLPFLGQAGLSV
+458 
-471 AETLPALLAPVS
+471 
-483 ELALTFSMAP
+483 
-493 SYKEKVDSSPM
+493 
-504 AKDMSENEKYAYV
+504 
-517 WTASYAQAL
+517 
-526 LEKLGFSNAVVKGGN
+526 
-541 IVNTVTFNVLK
+541 
-552 KVLPKQGYEGVKK
+552 
-565 LVTLEINNVAGRY
+565 
-578 LGRTAG
+578 
-584 SVLSEAET
+584 
-592 GAIQYAS
+592 
-599 DIAIEDI
+599 
-606 VNEIKG
+606 
-612 KDIFKNEDWGSKE
+612 
-625 FIDKMSYS
+625 
-633 AAMEGAGG
+633 
-641 FILGGATNFVS
+641 
-652 EAQYQRGINKFE
+652 
-664 KSVKF
+664 
-669 ASDPVMS
+669 
-676 KLYLANIN
+676 
-684 TAVLSGKMTKE
+684 
-695 EGEKKK
+695 
-701 SDMSDF
+701 
-707 LSTLKMMPEGLGK
+707 
-720 KQQFDAFSLLSEKRK
+720 
-735 LTQQIEGKDP
+735 
-745 SLVNKQK
+745 
-752 KRIATIDNELI
+752 
-763 DISNAVQEQ
+763 AVQEQ
-772 TTSEVPVQSE
+772 TTSEVPVQPE

-789 VEGKPQPEPE
+789 VEGKPQPEPK
-799 VVTEEGKE
+799 VVTEEGQE
-807 KVAIPAGKRLF
+807 KVVIPAGKRLF

-935 APITEEQRKQN
+935 EPINDEQRKQN
-946 KLLQESGFKD
+946 KLLQDSGFKD

-1022 PQMRNAE
+1022 PQMRNAD

-1068 NFDQALAN
+1068 NFDQALN
-1076 SAQSLNVVAPGL
+1076 KSAQALNVVAPGL
-1088 RMIVGENIDDVQNQI
+1088 KVIVGENIDDVQNQI
-1103 VEVLAPLVGERQA
+1103 VEALAPLVGERQA
-1116 VQTAEEFATGTK
+1116 VKASEEFAKGTR
-1128 GQTIFVDGKPVAL
+1128 GQTIFVDGKPVAI
-1141 VFDKSTADSR
+1141 VFDKTTADSR
-1151 TIGHEAWEAMLND
+1151 TIGHEAWETMLND
-1164 AFGNDQARFKE
+1164 AFGNDQAKFKE
-1175 FTVGIDSQ
+1175 FTAGIDSQ

-1216 LGGMLVESGFG
+1216 LGGMLVEAGFG

-1239 QKIGDIVNKFAELF
+1239 QKIGDIINKFAELF

-1286 SFFRKGEKAK
+1286 SFFRPSENTETIKDTKKVLTNRSQKIGDFDIQYFEDEAKFKDLVDRGLVIQNASIDEAAGQPVATHQPDNLLVGNVNYKGKQIM
-1296 AKEGVTSKSQ
+1296 EGNG
-1306 IDQRLSEP
+1306 
-1314 GIEVPKNE
+1314 GIYYVLKFGNVWASG
-1322 KLSAKI
+1322 KQNSAKNLANYI
-1328 NPSKEGD
+1328 NKSRKESTDGIGRMVLVRGSQD
-1335 VMKQIDALLDKYP
+1335 KMISSVQGVKAAMRILEELVFDNLISTSDFRKALTAAGKAYNIDFSGSNSAKQIQ
-1348 NALKDRNQWKELM
+1348 KDIE
-1361 SRVFSYKGPNGE
+1361 G
-1373 VMIPKFPEALS
+1373 KF
-1384 RMSNSVDE
+1384 MN
-1392 VLKELSKVSDK
+1392 VSDSTFSD
-1403 QRELASSGL
+1403 RGDFFSTLVN
-1412 EGTKEIG
+1412 EIG
-1419 KLYKEGKM
+1419 KLDSAKK
-1427 DETDTGLYFL
+1427 
-1437 WNIMSIGISPYPQ
+1437 NI
-1450 EAGFLRAVEN
+1450 
-1460 GVDSFIKKSAEGKFL
+1460 
-1475 SGKEI
+1475 KEI
-1480 DYKGEKIDSGLADYY
+1480 QKALGATKNIQFSKG
-1495 DWVDQ
+1495 
-1500 TLPKGVAGSGS
+1500 
-1511 KANLRSFGSAF
+1511 
-1522 LSKASTKIET
+1522 
-1532 GEFKGL
+1532 
-1538 TKMESLHK
+1538 
-1546 ILSDRTTPT
+1546 
-1555 NELRRKWLSNL
+1555 
-1566 SGMSFNNKIFDFIL
+1566 
-1580 LTTGRSDLFVIDR
+1580 
-1593 VRTEHFWDS
+1593 
-1602 DKLKKDSG
+1602 
-1610 LKPTTSIYDG
+1610 
-1620 SELSFGKTTGAGY
+1620 
-1633 SKMLS
+1633 
-1638 DVPGLVFAELANRTM
+1638 
-1653 QPVVKEA
+1653 
-1660 YQKIGVKDSP
+1660 
-1670 DVGRF
+1670 
-1675 HWETWVAASS
+1675 
-1685 QEVSH
+1685 
-1690 GSIDAIVQRKAS
+1690 
-1702 GEITDA
+1702 
-1708 GIRQGKYG
+1708 GIRQQIGTVLTERLLIG
-1716 AWDFNFAYRK
+1716 LDSGNAYAMVEVDEDVVVK
-1726 RAGKPFMYEFTDE
+1726 KDDQHPSYPFSIVTKSGKPPVLKVFNYRPKAVEAITTMSGEK
-1739 DGSVYEFDD
+1739 
-1748 IAPIYEEISNQN
+1748 ASNAQLGFA
-1760 QKKNYGNDSDR
+1760 QRGMGMGRVASD
-1771 FILKDENGNII
+1771 
-1782 KRKTEKIDNAW
+1782 
-1793 YDQPGVD
+1793 
-1800 KQKYF
+1800 
-1805 DYLKSQAKEVIPAPN
+1805 
-1820 VIEDQG
+1820 
-1826 VVIEKPKVTSR
+1826 
-1837 SQKAIDDIAKNYP
+1837 KAI
-1850 NSELAKQEG
+1850 
-1859 NAIGSSKITVDGKDV
+1859 VV
-1874 YIQAIEFP
+1874 
-1882 ENASVKP
+1882 
-1889 VIAWSNKGE
+1889 
-1898 NIAFANFR
+1898 
-1906 QNKDGAW
+1906 
-1913 YSMQSETNKSLQR
+1913 
-1926 KGVMTAIY
+1926 
-1934 NLAEKAIGKI
+1934 
-1944 VESKEQTP
+1944 
-1952 EVKAFW
+1952 
-1958 AKRKSR
+1958 KSR

-1981 KGNYLFVHYSRA
+1981 KGNYLFVHYSDDT
-1993 NRDVI
+1993 RDVI
-1998 KPMSGSNS
+1998 KPMAGSKR

-2013 VSAIS
+2013 VAAIS
-2018 AVGGVAMY
+2018 SVGGVAMY
-2026 YTKAGQKES
+2026 YTKSGQKES
-2035 GVGDVPHTVLVPKD
+2035 GVGNVPHTVLVPKD
-2049 KVYFYGS
+2049 KVYFYG
-2056 TEKGTVSHDPEGFEE
+2056 TTDKGTVSHDPEGFEA
-2071 EARQRFQAY
+2071 EARRRFQEY
-2080 RNRGNED
+2080 KNRGNEKN
-2087 RPTKYA
+2087 PTVYA
-2093 FDANNSAAWVT
+2093 FDSNNAAAWVT
-2104 KVAAENGYDM
+2104 KVAGENGYDM
-2114 LVTNWGGPKSY
+2114 VVTNWGAPKSY
-2125 RAQTTKAL
+2125 RAQTTKTL
-2133 KPEAEYTGF
+2133 KAEDEYTGF
-2142 KIPEPVVFEVG
+2142 KKPEPVVFEVG
-2153 DEISLYGRY
+2153 DEIFVSGSYGNVTAVNGSLVRYEGTNQYGG
-2162 ATIVAVDGDVL
+2162 AVSGV
-2173 TYESPNAFG
+2173 
-2182 RFDTGKFTLSP
+2182 FDTNRNNGA
-2193 YTSYKITMIEKAKP
+2193 IMIEKAKP
-2207 SVTTRSQKVE
+2207 VVTTRAQKVE

-2234 MDKTINRGGS
+2234 MDKTMNRGGS

-2259 ASYERADDSQRE
+2259 ASYERADDIQRE

-2322 ARDSAAFV
+2322 AKDSAAFV

-2471 TEIDLQVEQI
+2471 TEIEAQREQI

-2531 VKEMMEE
+2531 VKEMMAD
-2538 VSPLILQ
+2538 VSPLIVQ

-2566 RSLVA
+2566 KSLIA
-2571 LANMDT
+2571 LTKMDT
-2577 DNLSLSSAIQVL
+2577 DSLSLSEAVQVL

-2611 QGDLNAGDLVDD
+2611 QGGLNAGELVED

-2633 FSKFVGKVW
+2633 FSKLVGRVW

-2657 GNTRRAITVSEKAG
+2657 GNTRRAIMVSEKAG

-2699 VKDFLASENVVE
+2699 TKDFLASENVVE

-2745 ALTDVDNNTD
+2745 ALSDVDNNTD
-2755 AEIKKGEVIQK
+2755 AEIKKGEVVQK
-2766 VYDKVLKDA
+2766 VYDKILKDA

-2782 KNVSQINQDAV
+2782 KNVSTINQEAV
-2793 NWWINKWSE
+2793 DWWTKKWSE
-2802 NFDRL
+2802 NFDRI
-2807 DEVSRNVYNTQLS
+2807 DEVSRNVYNTLLS
-2820 RDIDFTPDRYQLK
+2820 RDINYTPDRFQMK
-2833 EAPTATEEDFDSGFF
+2833 EAPTAVEEDFESGFF

-2862 RKNNRI
+2862 RQNNRI
-2868 ANLPKDK
+2868 KTLPKDK
-2875 NGVKTR
+2875 NGVRKR

-2892 NAFTNA
+2892 NALTSA

-2927 EDKNLY
+2927 DDKNLY

-2946 GSYIDQNE
+2946 GSYVDQTE
-2954 LAKANRIINTIAS
+2954 LTKINRVINTIAS

-2981 KQFFPP
+2981 KQFGPP
-2987 MINTFVQTGRFDLNK
+2987 MANTFVQTGRFDLKK
-3002 LLYGG
+3002 LLYDG
-3007 GMTFIDSSGYPI
+3007 GMGFIDRSGYAV

-3057 KALEITLKNPDI
+3057 KALELTLKYPDI

-3082 KLKKDGVNISGID
+3082 KLKKQGVNISGID
-3095 FKNHELNKAAADY
+3095 LNTHELNKEAADY

-3214 DEEQKKIRKMRQAQ
+3214 DEEEKKIRKMRQSQ

-3245 MDIAASK
+3245 MDVAASM
-3252 GINYLLDETGLSD
+3252 GINYLLDETGLSE

-3302 EKGLELI
+3302 EKALELI
-3309 DYYDAAIDGEFTKEY
+3309 EYYDAAIDGEFTKEY

-3339 IARMNAV
+3339 IARMNAF

>member
-36 LFFKEVIAPEY
+36 LFFKEIIAPEY

-67 SLSQGAQKDIFSV
+67 SPSRGAQKDILSV

-87 GPSAPSVR
+87 GPSEPSARKRYDVTGQKVEPTQPTKPVAQLTQKDLDMMMPFMGAPAQTNVLGDVPAEQQNPFAENVNRAASILTKKTPEGDAFTAGIIKNKPATPEPPSYIEKVVNSSVAAGNLANKIAASETMSNLDDTDFEEIAGLNKQLQDNAIEEEEGVVGFLKYLPTVVMQSAGSMIIAAPSGLAAGAVGAGVGSVVPGLGTAAVAAAGFASGTSLALEYSSSLMGSLR
-95 KSYDIT
+95 DAGVDIT
-101 SPEIIPNVKQPASPQ
+101 DADQLKAAFNSPEKMSEAKTYALKRGIPVAIFDAISGGIAGRFFKPVAGATAKQVMKAGAKEVAVQAALGGAGEASAQAIADGKLDARQIAYEMVAEPVTSLPSSAINYLGSKAKTAVEKKYVDRLATDADLKVKSDIAMVVNPEIAASTKKINDYRKLKEEAVSQTAKDEYDRIIAQ
-116 EAGYS
+116 EREKKYTAYDK
-121 SFLDLP
+121 FFP
-127 GSEEKKKEVMKN
+127 GFDSMSEEKKQ
-139 VEASLFKS
+139 EAYTLLEDINKTM
-147 SELGKLK
+147 
-154 AETSEERAKRNL
+154 AEYN
-166 QAFIDARDP
+166 
-175 SFFLKAAVDTEKISE
+175 AAES
-190 IPNNQRIDFL
+190 P
-200 NDQYGSLG
+200 
-208 FTFKKKGSGLGLAD
+208 A
-222 NIEVISD
+222 
-229 EGDKQEFPS
+229 
-238 DQLENPLYAVPLQ
+238 
-251 QFMYDR
+251 
-257 SKGKEKKFTP
+257 EKKI
-267 ERFLQLME
+267 LGQVLS
-275 GGLAP
+275 
-280 EEEQQFR
+280 
-287 RMYDNQI
+287 NK
-294 GEYIVKQAN
+294 VKQ
-303 KNVAIGSNE
+303 
-312 LNVINDARKKLSEEA
+312 
-327 NKISI
+327 
-332 KSQSTAIT
+332 
-340 ADERAR
+340 
-346 HDAIVLELEDLSNQF
+346 
-361 ELKKGAIVKSMD
+361 
-373 LTSGALKM
+373 
-381 AAAERAKLSKDEGGA
+381 
-396 LDAVKNALLKGGSNI
+396 LKG
-411 IVGALEALITGATA
+411 
-425 SQDYTSVGFLKGLQE
+425 D
-440 YGKQNLKEYL
+440 
-450 GDVSPEYI
+450 
-458 EDLPFLGQAGLSV
+458 
-471 AETLPALLAPVS
+471 
-483 ELALTFSMAP
+483 
-493 SYKEKVDSSPM
+493 
-504 AKDMSENEKYAYV
+504 
-517 WTASYAQAL
+517 
-526 LEKLGFSNAVVKGGN
+526 
-541 IVNTVTFNVLK
+541 
-552 KVLPKQGYEGVKK
+552 
-565 LVTLEINNVAGRY
+565 
-578 LGRTAG
+578 
-584 SVLSEAET
+584 
-592 GAIQYAS
+592 
-599 DIAIEDI
+599 
-606 VNEIKG
+606 
-612 KDIFKNEDWGSKE
+612 
-625 FIDKMSYS
+625 
-633 AAMEGAGG
+633 
-641 FILGGATNFVS
+641 
-652 EAQYQRGINKFE
+652 
-664 KSVKF
+664 
-669 ASDPVMS
+669 
-676 KLYLANIN
+676 
-684 TAVLSGKMTKE
+684 
-695 EGEKKK
+695 
-701 SDMSDF
+701 
-707 LSTLKMMPEGLGK
+707 
-720 KQQFDAFSLLSEKRK
+720 
-735 LTQQIEGKDP
+735 
-745 SLVNKQK
+745 
-752 KRIATIDNELI
+752 
-763 DISNAVQEQ
+763 AVQEQ
-772 TTSEVPVQSE
+772 ATSEVPVQPE

-799 VVTEEGKE
+799 VVTEEGQE
-807 KVAIPAGKRLF
+807 KVVIPAGKRLF

-824 TVEISKTYKEKNNI
+824 TVAISKAYKEKNNI

-843 VKIEAV
+843 SKIEAV

-869 DPEVQDAYNAMA
+869 DPEVQYAYNSMA

-946 KLLQESGFKD
+946 KLLQDSGFKD

-1022 PQMRNAE
+1022 PQMRNAD

-1068 NFDQALAN
+1068 NFDQALN
-1076 SAQSLNVVAPGL
+1076 KSAQALNVVAPGL
-1088 RMIVGENIDDVQNQI
+1088 KVIVGENIDDVQNQI
-1103 VEVLAPLVGERQA
+1103 VEAIAPLIGKRQA

-1128 GQTIFVDGKPVAL
+1128 GQTIFVDGKPFAV
-1141 VFDKSTADSR
+1141 VFDKTTADSR
-1151 TIGHEAWEAMLND
+1151 TAGHEAWEVMLND
-1164 AFGNDQARFKE
+1164 AFGNDQAKFKE
-1175 FTVGIDSQ
+1175 FTAGIDAQ

-1216 LGGMLVESGFG
+1216 LGGMLVEAGFG

-1239 QKIGDIVNKFAELF
+1239 QKIGDIINKFAELF

-1261 QATPEDI
+1261 QASPEDI

-1278 VAKGEDVA
+1278 VAKGEDVS
-1286 SFFRKGEKAK
+1286 SFFRPTENTETIKDTKKILSNRSQKIGDFDIQYFEDEAQFKDLVDRKLVVQNASIDEAAGQPVATHQPDNLLVGNVNYKGKQIM
-1296 AKEGVTSKSQ
+1296 EGNG
-1306 IDQRLSEP
+1306 
-1314 GIEVPKNE
+1314 GIYYVLKFGNVWASG
-1322 KLSAKI
+1322 KQTSAKTLANYI
-1328 NPSKEGD
+1328 NKSRKESTDGIGRMVLVRGSQD
-1335 VMKQIDALLDKYP
+1335 KMISSVQGVKAAMRILEELVFDNLISTSDFRKALTSAGKTYNIDFSGSNSAKQIQKDIEDKFM
-1348 NALKDRNQWKELM
+1348 N
-1361 SRVFSYKGPNGE
+1361 
-1373 VMIPKFPEALS
+1373 
-1384 RMSNSVDE
+1384 
-1392 VLKELSKVSDK
+1392 VSDSTFA
-1403 QRELASSGL
+1403 RRGDFFSTLVN
-1412 EGTKEIG
+1412 EIG
-1419 KLYKEGKM
+1419 KLDSAKK
-1427 DETDTGLYFL
+1427 
-1437 WNIMSIGISPYPQ
+1437 NI
-1450 EAGFLRAVEN
+1450 
-1460 GVDSFIKKSAEGKFL
+1460 
-1475 SGKEI
+1475 KEI
-1480 DYKGEKIDSGLADYY
+1480 QKALGATKNIQFSKG
-1495 DWVDQ
+1495 
-1500 TLPKGVAGSGS
+1500 
-1511 KANLRSFGSAF
+1511 
-1522 LSKASTKIET
+1522 
-1532 GEFKGL
+1532 
-1538 TKMESLHK
+1538 
-1546 ILSDRTTPT
+1546 
-1555 NELRRKWLSNL
+1555 
-1566 SGMSFNNKIFDFIL
+1566 
-1580 LTTGRSDLFVIDR
+1580 
-1593 VRTEHFWDS
+1593 
-1602 DKLKKDSG
+1602 
-1610 LKPTTSIYDG
+1610 
-1620 SELSFGKTTGAGY
+1620 
-1633 SKMLS
+1633 
-1638 DVPGLVFAELANRTM
+1638 
-1653 QPVVKEA
+1653 
-1660 YQKIGVKDSP
+1660 
-1670 DVGRF
+1670 
-1675 HWETWVAASS
+1675 
-1685 QEVSH
+1685 
-1690 GSIDAIVQRKAS
+1690 
-1702 GEITDA
+1702 
-1708 GIRQGKYG
+1708 GIRQQIGTVLTERLLIG
-1716 AWDFNFAYRK
+1716 LDSGNAYAMVEVDEDVVVK
-1726 RAGKPFMYEFTDE
+1726 KDDQHPSYPFSIVTKSGKPPVLKVF
-1739 DGSVYEFDD
+1739 
-1748 IAPIYEEISNQN
+1748 
-1760 QKKNYGNDSDR
+1760 NYR
-1771 FILKDENGNII
+1771 
-1782 KRKTEKIDNAW
+1782 
-1793 YDQPGVD
+1793 
-1800 KQKYF
+1800 
-1805 DYLKSQAKEVIPAPN
+1805 
-1820 VIEDQG
+1820 
-1826 VVIEKPKVTSR
+1826 PKAVE
-1837 SQKAIDDIAKNYP
+1837 AITTM
-1850 NSELAKQEG
+1850 SG
-1859 NAIGSSKITVDGKDV
+1859 
-1874 YIQAIEFP
+1874 
-1882 ENASVKP
+1882 
-1889 VIAWSNKGE
+1889 
-1898 NIAFANFR
+1898 
-1906 QNKDGAW
+1906 
-1913 YSMQSETNKSLQR
+1913 
-1926 KGVMTAIY
+1926 
-1934 NLAEKAIGKI
+1934 EKASNAKLGLAQMGMGMGRIASDKEI
-1944 VESKEQTP
+1944 V
-1952 EVKAFW
+1952 V
-1958 AKRKSR
+1958 KSR

-1981 KGNYLFVHYSRA
+1981 KGNYLFVHYSDE

-1998 KPMSGSNS
+1998 KPMSGSKS

-2026 YTKAGQKES
+2026 YTKSGQKES
-2035 GVGDVPHTVLVPKD
+2035 GVGNVPHTVLVPKD

-2056 TEKGTVSHDPEGFEE
+2056 TEKGKVSHDPEGFEE
-2071 EARQRFQAY
+2071 EARQRFQSY

-2104 KVAAENGYDM
+2104 KVAGENGYDM
-2114 LVTNWGGPKSY
+2114 LVTNWGGPNSY

-2142 KIPEPVVFEVG
+2142 KKPEPVVFEVG
-2153 DEISLYGRY
+2153 DEVFLYGRY

-2173 TYESPNAFG
+2173 SYESQNDFG

-2234 MDKTINRGGS
+2234 MDKSINRGRS
-2244 YNQASANAINYIQKS
+2244 YNQTSANAVDYIQKS
-2259 ASYERADDSQRE
+2259 SVYEKADDSQRE

-2284 FKVAP
+2284 FKTAP
-2289 SVAKILGQI
+2289 SVAKIMGQI
-2298 EDVKKITVK
+2298 EDVKKVTVK

-2322 ARDSAAFV
+2322 AKDSAAFV

-2405 NMKSAAN
+2405 AMKSPAN

-2471 TEIDLQVEQI
+2471 TEIKLQTEQI

-2507 KKVVAAIEENDN
+2507 KKVIAAIEENDN
-2519 EAVAKEEKARAA
+2519 DSVAKEEKAKAA
-2531 VKEMMEE
+2531 VKEMMAE
-2538 VSPLILQ
+2538 VSPLIVQ

-2551 DPFTGEPITLTQDEK
+2551 DPFTGEPISLTQDEK
-2566 RSLVA
+2566 KSLIA
-2571 LANMDT
+2571 LTNIDT
-2577 DNLSLSSAIQVL
+2577 DSLSLSEALQVL

-2611 QGDLNAGDLVDD
+2611 QGGLNAGELVDD

-2633 FSKFVGKVW
+2633 FSGLVGRVW

-2657 GNTRRAITVSEKAG
+2657 GNTRRAIMVSEKAG

-2694 KQFSK
+2694 KLFSK
-2699 VKDFLASENVVE
+2699 TKDFLASENVVE

-2775 KNIDDVK
+2775 KNINDVK

-2802 NFDRL
+2802 NFDRI

-2820 RDIDFTPDRYQLK
+2820 RDIDFTPDRFQLK
-2833 EAPTATEEDFDSGFF
+2833 EAPTAVEEDFESGFF

-2868 ANLPKDK
+2868 SNLPKDK

-2892 NAFTNA
+2892 NALTSA

-2927 EDKNLY
+2927 NDKNLY

-2946 GSYIDQNE
+2946 GSYVDQNE
-2954 LAKANRIINTIAS
+2954 LSKINRTINTIAS

-3002 LLYGG
+3002 LLYNG
-3007 GMTFIDSSGYPI
+3007 GMGFIDSSGYPI

-3057 KALEITLKNPDI
+3057 KTLEITLKNPDI
-3069 FAARASWLSFYLS
+3069 FAARASWISFYLS
-3082 KLKKDGVNISGID
+3082 NLKKQGVNISGID
-3095 FKNHELNKAAADY
+3095 FNTHELNKGAADY

-3161 RTLSNDVSSKDDKR
+3161 RTLSNDVSSKDDKI

-3182 GALVELVAFQGIVLA
+3182 GALIELVAFQGIVLA

-3214 DEEQKKIRKMRQAQ
+3214 DEEEKKIRKMRQSQ

-3245 MDIAASK
+3245 MDILASK
-3252 GINYLLDETGLSD
+3252 GVNYLLDETGLSD

-3302 EKGLELI
+3302 EKALELI
-3309 DYYDAAIDGEFTKEY
+3309 EYYDAAIDGEFTKEY

-3339 IARMNAV
+3339 IARMNAI
-3346 IMTAYYGGLLPSDM
+3346 IMTAYYGGVLPSDM

>member
-1 MPNKIDALYSEVSK
+1 
-15 SYEVGSIDDFKKYLA
+15 
-30 DPKKRQ
+30 
-36 LFFKEVIAPEY
+36 
-47 DVKSID
+47 
-53 DFDEAYGFK
+53 
-62 KKSTE
+62 
-67 SLSQGAQKDIFSV
+67 
-80 SGETPKA
+80 
-87 GPSAPSVR
+87 
-95 KSYDIT
+95 
-101 SPEIIPNVKQPASPQ
+101 
-116 EAGYS
+116 
-121 SFLDLP
+121 
-127 GSEEKKKEVMKN
+127 
-139 VEASLFKS
+139 
-147 SELGKLK
+147 
-154 AETSEERAKRNL
+154 
-166 QAFIDARDP
+166 
-175 SFFLKAAVDTEKISE
+175 
-190 IPNNQRIDFL
+190 
-200 NDQYGSLG
+200 
-208 FTFKKKGSGLGLAD
+208 
-222 NIEVISD
+222 
-229 EGDKQEFPS
+229 
-238 DQLENPLYAVPLQ
+238 
-251 QFMYDR
+251 
-257 SKGKEKKFTP
+257 
-267 ERFLQLME
+267 
-275 GGLAP
+275 
-280 EEEQQFR
+280 
-287 RMYDNQI
+287 
-294 GEYIVKQAN
+294 
-303 KNVAIGSNE
+303 
-312 LNVINDARKKLSEEA
+312 
-327 NKISI
+327 
-332 KSQSTAIT
+332 
-340 ADERAR
+340 
-346 HDAIVLELEDLSNQF
+346 
-361 ELKKGAIVKSMD
+361 
-373 LTSGALKM
+373 
-381 AAAERAKLSKDEGGA
+381 
-396 LDAVKNALLKGGSNI
+396 
-411 IVGALEALITGATA
+411 
-425 SQDYTSVGFLKGLQE
+425 
-440 YGKQNLKEYL
+440 
-450 GDVSPEYI
+450 
-458 EDLPFLGQAGLSV
+458 
-471 AETLPALLAPVS
+471 
-483 ELALTFSMAP
+483 
-493 SYKEKVDSSPM
+493 
-504 AKDMSENEKYAYV
+504 
-517 WTASYAQAL
+517 
-526 LEKLGFSNAVVKGGN
+526 
-541 IVNTVTFNVLK
+541 
-552 KVLPKQGYEGVKK
+552 
-565 LVTLEINNVAGRY
+565 
-578 LGRTAG
+578 
-584 SVLSEAET
+584 
-592 GAIQYAS
+592 
-599 DIAIEDI
+599 
-606 VNEIKG
+606 
-612 KDIFKNEDWGSKE
+612 
-625 FIDKMSYS
+625 
-633 AAMEGAGG
+633 
-641 FILGGATNFVS
+641 
-652 EAQYQRGINKFE
+652 
-664 KSVKF
+664 
-669 ASDPVMS
+669 
-676 KLYLANIN
+676 
-684 TAVLSGKMTKE
+684 
-695 EGEKKK
+695 
-701 SDMSDF
+701 
-707 LSTLKMMPEGLGK
+707 
-720 KQQFDAFSLLSEKRK
+720 
-735 LTQQIEGKDP
+735 
-745 SLVNKQK
+745 
-752 KRIATIDNELI
+752 
-763 DISNAVQEQ
+763 
-772 TTSEVPVQSE
+772 
-782 ARVGEEV
+782 
-789 VEGKPQPEPE
+789 
-799 VVTEEGKE
+799 
-807 KVAIPAGKRLF
+807 
-818 NEPNPE
+818 
-824 TVEISKTYKEKNNI
+824 
-838 VEPEG
+838 
-843 VKIEAV
+843 
-849 DVDNASKIA
+849 
-858 DAYEALQDTPN
+858 
-869 DPEVQDAYNAMA
+869 
-881 DETAKQHQDIVDAGY
+881 
-896 EVEIWQGEGEPYAN
+896 
-910 AQEMIDDVKNN
+910 
-921 KHMFIYSTEQGFGD
+921 
-935 APITEEQRKQN
+935 
-946 KLLQESGFKD
+946 
-956 KTGKP
+956 
-961 LLYNDLFR
+961 
-969 FVHDF
+969 
-974 FGHTERGNGFGP
+974 
-986 VGEENAWDVH
+986 
-996 ARMYTPKAR
+996 
-1005 RAMTTETRG
+1005 
-1014 QNSWVNFG
+1014 
-1022 PQMRNAE
+1022 
-1029 GSLMKKGD
+1029 
-1037 QGYLSPQDRK
+1037 
-1047 FAPQKMAL
+1047 
-1055 MPEEFS
+1055 
-1061 QITEVVS
+1061 
-1068 NFDQALAN
+1068 
-1076 SAQSLNVVAPGL
+1076 
-1088 RMIVGENIDDVQNQI
+1088 MIVGENIDDVQNQI

-1116 VQTAEEFATGTK
+1116 VKVADDFAKGTR

-1175 FTVGIDSQ
+1175 FADSIDSQ

-1216 LGGMLVESGFG
+1216 LGGMLVEAGFG

-1239 QKIGDIVNKFAELF
+1239 QKIGDIINKFAELF

-1296 AKEGVTSKSQ
+1296 ATEGVTSKSQ
-1306 IDQRLSEP
+1306 TQAIEILDGPKFDNKLKEDVASYLNGLRDSEIPPNSSRELLMERFINNVYEEVGYYLYSKPDARSAGLTWYIEDMVEFENKIKVVLPELSNENQYKLFLTVLAFTSSGTNP
-1314 GIEVPKNE
+1314 NQNLLYAYNLWNNSKDPKNFEFSKTWGESKLSFIDKKGKSIASGIIVKETAKEYTVELIDSLGRPVVDKKGNKKYEKISKNSMKEGYPKSTGYTNRGEIIIGQLE
-1322 KLSAKI
+1322 KLEKI
-1328 NPSKEGD
+1328 YKDLGSIDKVVKWLESPHPISELRKYNQSVPD
-1335 VMKQIDALLDKYP
+1335 V
-1348 NALKDRNQWKELM
+1348 NG
-1361 SRVFSYKGPNGE
+1361 KGPGE
-1373 VMIPKFPEALS
+1373 TNKEYDPKK
-1384 RMSNSVDE
+1384 N
-1392 VLKELSKVSDK
+1392 
-1403 QRELASSGL
+1403 
-1412 EGTKEIG
+1412 
-1419 KLYKEGKM
+1419 
-1427 DETDTGLYFL
+1427 
-1437 WNIMSIGISPYPQ
+1437 
-1450 EAGFLRAVEN
+1450 
-1460 GVDSFIKKSAEGKFL
+1460 AEGERNGAF
-1475 SGKEI
+1475 I
-1480 DYKGEKIDSGLADYY
+1480 FGEKIGSFYQNMIGIGETITMDLWWSRTWNRYMGTMINTVSGKKEIQEVPRSDRERNIMREAVKL
-1495 DWVDQ
+1495 
-1500 TLPKGVAGSGS
+1500 VAEDLNLQVSELQAAIWYFEQELWTKSGNKS
-1511 KANLRSFGSAF
+1511 PSYSYVTA
-1522 LSKASTKIET
+1522 IDD
-1532 GEFKGL
+1532 L
-1538 TKMESLHK
+1538 TK
-1546 ILSDRTTPT
+1546 
-1555 NELRRKWLSNL
+1555 
-1566 SGMSFNNKIFDFIL
+1566 
-1580 LTTGRSDLFVIDR
+1580 
-1593 VRTEHFWDS
+1593 
-1602 DKLKKDSG
+1602 KLKVDEETRTKLRAAEADLTEAEKRRQNAAERAAAVVASKG
-1610 LKPTTSIYDG
+1610 
-1620 SELSFGKTTGAGY
+1620 GKIPGA
-1633 SKMLS
+1633 
-1638 DVPGLVFAELANRTM
+1638 
-1653 QPVVKEA
+1653 
-1660 YQKIGVKDSP
+1660 
-1670 DVGRF
+1670 
-1675 HWETWVAASS
+1675 
-1685 QEVSH
+1685 
-1690 GSIDAIVQRKAS
+1690 
-1702 GEITDA
+1702 
-1708 GIRQGKYG
+1708 
-1716 AWDFNFAYRK
+1716 
-1726 RAGKPFMYEFTDE
+1726 
-1739 DGSVYEFDD
+1739 
-1748 IAPIYEEISNQN
+1748 
-1760 QKKNYGNDSDR
+1760 
-1771 FILKDENGNII
+1771 
-1782 KRKTEKIDNAW
+1782 
-1793 YDQPGVD
+1793 
-1800 KQKYF
+1800 
-1805 DYLKSQAKEVIPAPN
+1805 
-1820 VIEDQG
+1820 
-1826 VVIEKPKVTSR
+1826 KVESR
-1837 SQKAIDDIAKNYP
+1837 SQK
-1850 NSELAKQEG
+1850 S
-1859 NAIGSSKITVDGKDV
+1859 
-1874 YIQAIEFP
+1874 
-1882 ENASVKP
+1882 
-1889 VIAWSNKGE
+1889 
-1898 NIAFANFR
+1898 
-1906 QNKDGAW
+1906 
-1913 YSMQSETNKSLQR
+1913 
-1926 KGVMTAIY
+1926 
-1934 NLAEKAIGKI
+1934 
-1944 VESKEQTP
+1944 
-1952 EVKAFW
+1952 
-1958 AKRKSR
+1958 
-1964 SQKNVPPVVDE
+1964 VPPVVDE

-1981 KGNYLFVHYSRA
+1981 KGNYLFVHYSDE

-1998 KPMSGSNS
+1998 KPMSGSKS

-2035 GVGDVPHTVLVPKD
+2035 GVGNVAHTVLVPKD

-2142 KIPEPVVFEVG
+2142 KKPEPVVFEVG
-2153 DEISLYGRY
+2153 DEVFLNGNYS
-2162 ATIVAVDGDVL
+2162 TIVAVDGNVL
-2173 TYESPNAFG
+2173 SYEYQNDYGTFN
-2182 RFDTGKFTLSP
+2182 TGKFPLSQ
-2193 YTSYKITMIEKAKP
+2193 YTSDKITMIEKAKP

-2234 MDKTINRGGS
+2234 MDKTMNRGGS

-2259 ASYERADDSQRE
+2259 ASYERADDIQRE

-2322 ARDSAAFV
+2322 AKDSAAFV

-2418 LAKDFGDIDPSRVEN
+2418 LAKDFADIDPSRVED

-2471 TEIDLQVEQI
+2471 TEIELQKEQI

-2531 VKEMMEE
+2531 VKEMMAE

-2571 LANMDT
+2571 LAKMDS

-2611 QGDLNAGDLVDD
+2611 QGDLNTGELVEAGILSKV
-2623 GIKSIPLSKY
+2623 LSKY
-2633 FSKFVGKVW
+2633 FSKLVGKVW

-2657 GNTRRAITVSEKAG
+2657 GNTRLAILVSEKAG
-2671 INGVSNGKAKA
+2671 INGISNGKAKA

-2688 AVKQYV
+2688 DVKQYV

-2775 KNIDDVK
+2775 KNINDVK

-2820 RDIDFTPDRYQLK
+2820 RDIDFTPDRFQLK

-2848 GNFEYVDTSKSGSL
+2848 GNFENVDTSKSGSL

-2868 ANLPKDK
+2868 ANLPKDE

-2898 MVDVETASSVMQMKG
+2898 MVDVETASSVMQLKG

-2927 EDKNLY
+2927 DDKNLY

-2940 VNRAKG
+2940 VSRVKG
-2946 GSYIDQNE
+2946 SSYIDQNE
-2954 LAKANRIINTIAS
+2954 LSKVNRIINTIAS

-2981 KQFFPP
+2981 KQFGPP
-2987 MINTFVQTGRFDLNK
+2987 MANTFVQTGRFDLNK

-3007 GMTFIDSSGYPI
+3007 GMSFIDRSGYPV

-3057 KALEITLKNPDI
+3057 KSLEITLKYPDI

-3082 KLKKDGVNISGID
+3082 KLKKQGVNISGID
-3095 FKNHELNKAAADY
+3095 LNTHELNKEAADY

-3214 DEEQKKIRKMRQAQ
+3214 DEEEKKIRKMRQAQ

-3302 EKGLELI
+3302 EKALELI
-3309 DYYDAAIDGEFTKEY
+3309 EYYDAAIDGEFTKEY

>member
-67 SLSQGAQKDIFSV
+67 SLSQEAQKDIFSV

-87 GPSAPSVR
+87 GPSEPSARKRYDVSGQKVEPAQPTKPVAQLTQKDIDMMMPFMGTPAQTNVIGEAPIEQPNPFAEDV
-95 KSYDIT
+95 KKAANILT
-101 SPEIIPNVKQPASPQ
+101 KKSPEGDAFTAGIIKNKPESKAYAKEVLAAVEDPKQGSYIDKIVNTTTASGLLASKVYSL
-116 EAGYS
+116 ETLSNADDLDFEDMAGYN
-121 SFLDLP
+121 
-127 GSEEKKKEVMKN
+127 K
-139 VEASLFKS
+139 
-147 SELGKLK
+147 
-154 AETSEERAKRNL
+154 TL
-166 QAFIDARDP
+166 Q
-175 SFFLKAAVDTEKISE
+175 
-190 IPNNQRIDFL
+190 
-200 NDQYGSLG
+200 
-208 FTFKKKGSGLGLAD
+208 D
-222 NIEVISD
+222 NAI
-229 EGDKQEFPS
+229 
-238 DQLENPLYAVPLQ
+238 
-251 QFMYDR
+251 
-257 SKGKEKKFTP
+257 
-267 ERFLQLME
+267 
-275 GGLAP
+275 
-280 EEEQQFR
+280 EEE
-287 RMYDNQI
+287 
-294 GEYIVKQAN
+294 
-303 KNVAIGSNE
+303 
-312 LNVINDARKKLSEEA
+312 
-327 NKISI
+327 
-332 KSQSTAIT
+332 
-340 ADERAR
+340 
-346 HDAIVLELEDLSNQF
+346 
-361 ELKKGAIVKSMD
+361 
-373 LTSGALKM
+373 
-381 AAAERAKLSKDEGGA
+381 EG
-396 LDAVKNALLKGGSNI
+396 V
-411 IVGALEALITGATA
+411 
-425 SQDYTSVGFLKGLQE
+425 VGFLKYLPTVALQSMGSMIAASETGVKGAVTGAAIGSFIPIIGTGLGAAAGFRGATSLALE
-440 YGKQNLKEYL
+440 YSSSLMGSLRDAGVDITDADQLKAAFN
-450 GDVSPEYI
+450 SPEKMAEARSYGLKRGI
-458 EDLPFLGQAGLSV
+458 PVAAFDMISGGMSGFFKPVANATKKQVFKAATKEVALQA
-471 AETLPALLAPVS
+471 A
-483 ELALTFSMAP
+483 
-493 SYKEKVDSSPM
+493 
-504 AKDMSENEKYAYV
+504 
-517 WTASYAQAL
+517 
-526 LEKLGFSNAVVKGGN
+526 
-541 IVNTVTFNVLK
+541 
-552 KVLPKQGYEGVKK
+552 
-565 LVTLEINNVAGRY
+565 
-578 LGRTAG
+578 
-584 SVLSEAET
+584 
-592 GAIQYAS
+592 
-599 DIAIEDI
+599 
-606 VNEIKG
+606 
-612 KDIFKNEDWGSKE
+612 
-625 FIDKMSYS
+625 
-633 AAMEGAGG
+633 
-641 FILGGATNFVS
+641 LGGAGEATAQAIADGKLDGRQIAYEMVAEPFQAISSTAINYVRSKAKTAVEKKYVDRLATDADLKIKSDVAMVVNPDIAESTKKINQYRKLKEEAVSQTAKDEYDRVIAQEREKKYTAYDNFFPEFDSMS
-652 EAQYQRGINKFE
+652 EERKQEAYTLLDDINKTMAEYNAAESPAE
-664 KSVKF
+664 KKI
-669 ASDPVMS
+669 
-676 KLYLANIN
+676 LGQ
-684 TAVLSGKMTKE
+684 VLSNKVKQLKE
-695 EGEKKK
+695 
-701 SDMSDF
+701 
-707 LSTLKMMPEGLGK
+707 
-720 KQQFDAFSLLSEKRK
+720 
-735 LTQQIEGKDP
+735 
-745 SLVNKQK
+745 
-752 KRIATIDNELI
+752 
-763 DISNAVQEQ
+763 NAVQKQ
-772 TTSEVPVQSE
+772 ATSEVPVQPE

-789 VEGKPQPEPE
+789 VEGKPQPEPQ

-807 KVAIPAGKRLF
+807 KVVIPAGKRLF

-1022 PQMRNAE
+1022 PQMRNAD

-1088 RMIVGENIDDVQNQI
+1088 KVIVGENIDDVQNQI
-1103 VEVLAPLVGERQA
+1103 VEAIAPLIGERQA

-1128 GQTIFVDGKPVAL
+1128 GQTIFVDGKPFAV
-1141 VFDKSTADSR
+1141 VFDKTTADSR
-1151 TIGHEAWEAMLND
+1151 TAGHEAWEVMLND
-1164 AFGNDQARFKE
+1164 AFGNDQAKFKE

-1196 DAFASQKGYEAVKYS
+1196 DAFASQRGYEAVKYS

-1239 QKIGDIVNKFAELF
+1239 QKIGDIINKFAELF

-1261 QATPEDI
+1261 EATPEDI

-1286 SFFRKGEKAK
+1286 SFFRAKEVKPSKTDKSGNLESPTVKSRNQLKEKTSDIEKKVKASVSPGNIVSTRIPAKGDPHSKSNLVINTESIMKEAKENKNAEKFAITIARK
-1296 AKEGVTSKSQ
+1296 VADYPIVNVSPESINTLEDANKVFEKLKEGVKGNLKWLYDQFSDEVSTITKLWYDGANKISNEISKEYGYTLDQVAGVMAVLSPQ
-1306 IDQRLSEP
+1306 MDWFRNLSLGRRVIDIYNTKQEYSLDDKMANYMLNAKSE
-1314 GIEVPKNE
+1314 GKMLFNE
-1322 KLSAKI
+1322 KLTK
-1328 NPSKEGD
+1328 KEIGLL
-1335 VMKQIDALLDKYP
+1335 VEEMKGK
-1348 NALKDRNQWKELM
+1348 
-1361 SRVFSYKGPNGE
+1361 
-1373 VMIPKFPEALS
+1373 KF
-1384 RMSNSVDE
+1384 
-1392 VLKELSKVSDK
+1392 KELSLPEKAFFVRAYDEVYNTRDYENISPTGEVNGFVRNADGSRGKVGWGGFGPIIKSISILEDGKIKNISENLGEQHKVRNFFNNISSPNDKNAVTIDTHAVAAALLEPLAGSDEQVALNLGGPK
-1403 QRELASSGL
+1403 TNSIGSVGTYAIYADAYRELASELGILPRELQSITWEAVRG
-1412 EGTKEIG
+1412 
-1419 KLYKEGKM
+1419 LYKAKFKQSKKNKQAIKDIWEQFRNK
-1427 DETDTGLYFL
+1427 EK
-1437 WNIMSIGISPYPQ
+1437 NIKEVYESIN
-1450 EAGFLRAVEN
+1450 EKAG
-1460 GVDSFIKKSAEGKFL
+1460 GVSKPVWYEYVAEGD
-1475 SGKEI
+1475 GKTYE
-1480 DYKGEKIDSGLADYY
+1480 ENSAA
-1495 DWVDQ
+1495 VDQ
-1500 TLPKGVAGSGS
+1500 AKLSEDYQLGQSG
-1511 KANLRSFGSAF
+1511 G
-1522 LSKASTKIET
+1522 
-1532 GEFKGL
+1532 
-1538 TKMESLHK
+1538 
-1546 ILSDRTTPT
+1546 
-1555 NELRRKWLSNL
+1555 
-1566 SGMSFNNKIFDFIL
+1566 
-1580 LTTGRSDLFVIDR
+1580 
-1593 VRTEHFWDS
+1593 RTE
-1602 DKLKKDSG
+1602 
-1610 LKPTTSIYDG
+1610 PIEVTT
-1620 SELSFGKTTGAGY
+1620 
-1633 SKMLS
+1633 
-1638 DVPGLVFAELANRTM
+1638 
-1653 QPVVKEA
+1653 
-1660 YQKIGVKDSP
+1660 
-1670 DVGRF
+1670 
-1675 HWETWVAASS
+1675 
-1685 QEVSH
+1685 
-1690 GSIDAIVQRKAS
+1690 
-1702 GEITDA
+1702 
-1708 GIRQGKYG
+1708 
-1716 AWDFNFAYRK
+1716 
-1726 RAGKPFMYEFTDE
+1726 
-1739 DGSVYEFDD
+1739 
-1748 IAPIYEEISNQN
+1748 
-1760 QKKNYGNDSDR
+1760 
-1771 FILKDENGNII
+1771 
-1782 KRKTEKIDNAW
+1782 
-1793 YDQPGVD
+1793 
-1800 KQKYF
+1800 
-1805 DYLKSQAKEVIPAPN
+1805 
-1820 VIEDQG
+1820 
-1826 VVIEKPKVTSR
+1826 
-1837 SQKAIDDIAKNYP
+1837 
-1850 NSELAKQEG
+1850 
-1859 NAIGSSKITVDGKDV
+1859 
-1874 YIQAIEFP
+1874 
-1882 ENASVKP
+1882 
-1889 VIAWSNKGE
+1889 
-1898 NIAFANFR
+1898 
-1906 QNKDGAW
+1906 
-1913 YSMQSETNKSLQR
+1913 
-1926 KGVMTAIY
+1926 
-1934 NLAEKAIGKI
+1934 
-1944 VESKEQTP
+1944 
-1952 EVKAFW
+1952 
-1958 AKRKSR
+1958 R

-1981 KGNYLFVHYSRA
+1981 KGNYLFVHYSRE

-1998 KPMSGSNS
+1998 KPMSGSKS
-2006 NFTSREE
+2006 NFTSKEE

-2018 AVGGVAMY
+2018 SVGGVAMY
-2026 YTKAGQKES
+2026 YTKSGQKES

-2049 KVYFYGS
+2049 KVYFYG
-2056 TEKGTVSHDPEGFEE
+2056 TTDRGTVSHDPEGFEA
-2071 EARQRFQAY
+2071 EARQRFQDY
-2080 RNRGNED
+2080 KNRGNEKN
-2087 RPTKYA
+2087 PTKYA
-2093 FDANNSAAWVT
+2093 FDSNNSAAWVT
-2104 KVAAENGYDM
+2104 KVAGENGYDM
-2114 LVTNWGGPKSY
+2114 VVTNWGGPKSY
-2125 RAQTTKAL
+2125 RAQTTKEL

-2142 KIPEPVVFEVG
+2142 KKPEPVVFEVG
-2153 DEISLYGRY
+2153 DEIFVNGSYGNVTSVNGSVVKYEGTNRY
-2162 ATIVAVDGDVL
+2162 GNA
-2173 TYESPNAFG
+2173 ESGGFDLNRPNNA
-2182 RFDTGKFTLSP
+2182 
-2193 YTSYKITMIEKAKP
+2193 IMIEKAKP
-2207 SVTTRSQKVE
+2207 VVTTRSQKVE

-2234 MDKTINRGGS
+2234 LDKTMNSRNGS
-2244 YNQASANAINYIQKS
+2244 YNKATANSIDYIQKS
-2259 ASYERADDSQRE
+2259 LVYINADDIQRE

-2289 SVAKILGQI
+2289 SVAKIMGQI
-2298 EDVKKITVK
+2298 EDIKKVTVK

-2322 ARDSAAFV
+2322 AKDSAAFV

-2418 LAKDFGDIDPSRVEN
+2418 LAKDFGDIDPSRVED

-2471 TEIDLQVEQI
+2471 TEIELQKEQI

-2571 LANMDT
+2571 LAKMDT

-2611 QGDLNAGDLVDD
+2611 QGDLNTGELVEAGILSKV
-2623 GIKSIPLSKY
+2623 LSKY
-2633 FSKFVGKVW
+2633 FSKPVGKVW

-2657 GNTRRAITVSEKAG
+2657 GNTRLAILVSEKAG
-2671 INGVSNGKAKA
+2671 INGISNGKAKA

-2694 KQFSK
+2694 NQFSK

-2732 FNRRKSLIEETIQ
+2732 FNRRKTLIQETIQ

-2820 RDIDFTPDRYQLK
+2820 RDIDFTPDRFQLK

-2848 GNFEYVDTSKSGSL
+2848 GNFENVDTSKSGSL

-2898 MVDVETASSVMQMKG
+2898 MVDVETASSVMQLKG
-2913 FVTSKNFSKLFSNK
+2913 FVTSKNFSKLFSSK
-2927 EDKNLY
+2927 DDKNLY

-2940 VNRAKG
+2940 VSRVKG
-2946 GSYIDQNE
+2946 SSYIDQNE
-2954 LAKANRIINTIAS
+2954 LSKVNRVINTIAS

-2981 KQFFPP
+2981 KQFGPP
-2987 MINTFVQTGRFDLNK
+2987 MANTFVQTGRFDLNK

-3007 GMTFIDSSGYPI
+3007 GMGFIDRSGYPV

-3057 KALEITLKNPDI
+3057 KSLEITLKYPDI
-3069 FAARASWLSFYLS
+3069 FAARASWISFYLS
-3082 KLKKDGVNISGID
+3082 KLKKQGVNISGID
-3095 FKNHELNKAAADY
+3095 LNTHELNKEAADY

-3161 RTLSNDVSSKDDKR
+3161 RTLSNNVSSKDDKR

-3302 EKGLELI
+3302 EKALELI
-3309 DYYDAAIDGEFTKEY
+3309 EYYDAAIDGEFTKEY